1 MENYDIDNM
10 MASRDVCV
18 CLPVLPPSETYGCG
32 DETADILAPA
42 TRWTAEDRG
51 TRSSAGDQRHQGT
64 TARTLSYWMLVKV
77 YYDMDWSP
85 AIGLSTKQQLSRLN
99 AF

>member
-1 MENYDIDNM
+1 MVNSDIDNM
-10 MASRDVCV
+10 MVSYDVCV
-18 CLPVLPPSETYGCG
+18 CPPVLPPSEAYGRG

-64 TARTLSYWMLVKV
+64 TARTLSL
-77 YYDMDWSP
+77 
-85 AIGLSTKQQLSRLN
+85 
-99 AF
+99 